1 MLSIKQSLTRLA
13 VVTALGAMSTAAF
26 AGVEAYTQ
34 NANTSGGVV
43 KNGIGE
49 CWRTGTWSK
58 EAATVEGCDGYVK
71 PAPAVAPV
79 VVAPAPAPVVVAAPV
94 INTKH
99 FTLKSDVLFDFN
111 KSSLKPAGKDALDKL
126 YEEVK
131 GMDPKDG
138 EAIVIGYT
146 DRIGSDKYNQPLSE
160 KRAKSVADY
169 LISKGAPEGRVKFE
183 GRGKAEPV
191 TGDTCGKIKK
201 RAKLIECL
209 SPDRRVEIDI
219 KGTKEVVTPAK

>member
-34 NANTSGGVV
+34 NANTTGGVV

-58 EAATVEGCDGYVK
+58 EAANVEGCDGYVK
-71 PAPAVAPV
+71 PTAVVAPV
-79 VVAPAPAPVVVAAPV
+79 VVAPAPAPVVAAPV

-111 KSSLKPAGKDALDKL
+111 KTSLKPAGKDALDKL

-131 GMDPKDG
+131 AMDPKDG
-138 EAIVIGYT
+138 QAVVIGYT

-169 LISKGAPEGRVKFE
+169 LVSKGAPAGQIKFE

-191 TGDTCGKIKK
+191 TGNTCGKIKNH
-201 RAKLIECL
+201 AKLIECL

>member
-13 VVTALGAMSTAAF
+13 VVAALGAMSTAAF

-34 NANTSGGVV
+34 NANTPGTVI

-49 CWRTGTWSK
+49 CWRTGTWTK

-71 PAPAVAPV
+71 PAAKVAVVEAPVVVAPV
-79 VVAPAPAPVVVAAPV
+79 VVAPV
-94 INTKH
+94 ITTKH

-111 KSSLKPAGKDALDKL
+111 KSTLKPAGKDALDKL
-126 YEEVK
+126 QEEVK

-160 KRAKSVADY
+160 KRAKSVAAY
-169 LISKGAPEGRVKFE
+169 LVSKGAPEGKIKFE

-191 TGDTCGKIKK
+191 TGNTCDKVKN

>member
-13 VVTALGAMSTAAF
+13 VVAAMGALSTAAF

-34 NANTSGGVV
+34 NANTPGNVI

-49 CWRTGTWSK
+49 CWRVGTWTK
-58 EAATVEGCDGYVK
+58 EAANVEGCDGYVK
-71 PAPAVAPV
+71 PVA
-79 VVAPAPAPVVVAAPV
+79 APAPVAKPVPAPVVAAPV
-94 INTKH
+94 ISTKH

-111 KSSLKPAGKDALDKL
+111 KASLKPAGKDALDKL

-131 GMDPKDG
+131 DMDPKDG
-138 EAIVIGYT
+138 EAVVIGYT
-146 DRIGSDKYNQPLSE
+146 DRIGSDKYNQVLSE

-169 LISKGAPEGRVKFE
+169 LTAKGAPEGKVKFE

-191 TGDTCGKIKK
+191 TGDTCGKVKN
-201 RAKLIECL
+201 RAKLITCL
-209 SPDRRVEIDI
+209 APDRRVEIDI